1 MKLLHLGDLHIG
13 KTVSDFNM
21 IEDQAYVLDR
31 VLDVI
36 REREIDGI
44 LLAGDIYDRPIPSE
58 EAVRLLDRFLCGLS
72 AAQTEVFIISGNH
85 DSDERLHFGSS
96 LFEKNHIHICAR
108 YDGVLYKRECQDAHG
123 RLNVYLLPFVK
134 ASQVK
139 HFFPEEKIET
149 YEDAVKTVIA
159 HARIDT
165 AERNVLVAHQFVAGG
180 GADPVPSGS
189 ESMAT
194 LNVGTIERIGAECF
208 DAFDY
213 VALGHIHSPQRVG
226 RETVR
231 YAGSPLKYSLSE
243 VHNEKSMPL
252 VTFGEKGD
260 VSVELIPIRPLR
272 DMRHLKGKL
281 SQLLE
286 GKNIVSPED
295 YIYVTLTDETPVNDA
310 MGIFQRYYKNTMKIM
325 YDNVHTREVERM
337 EPAGSVQEKGWGELV
352 TDFYRMMYGC
362 DISEEELGLME
373 EIAREAGVIDEAG

>member
-21 IEDQAYVLDR
+21 IEDQAYMLDR

-96 LFEKNHIHICAR
+96 LFEKNRIHICAR
-108 YDGVLYKRECQDAHG
+108 YDGTLYKRECQDAHG

-252 VTFGEKGD
+252 VTLGEKGD
-260 VSVELIPIRPLR
+260 VSVELIPVRPLR

-310 MGIFQRYYKNTMKIM
+310 MGIFQQYYKNTMKIM
-325 YDNVHTREVERM
+325 YDNAHTREVERM